1 MRNDLKELDDRIRDL
16 TIQRN
21 ALAGKLEYMSLVE
34 SMLGLGLSCKEKLQ
48 KRRSGQ
54 GVHFMNSTVVGWKNL
69 LSPAFFPRTI
79 AALPEYG
86 CENGNVESI
95 LASVAAALDT
105 DLAAL
110 V

>member
-16 TIQRN
+16 TIQRS

-34 SMLGLGLSCKEKLQ
+34 SMLGVGLSCKEKLQ
-48 KRRSGQ
+48 RRRGDHGAQ
-54 GVHFMNSTVVGWKNL
+54 FVNSTVLGWRNL

-79 AALPEYG
+79 AALPEFG
-86 CENGNVESI
+86 CERENAEMVLS
-95 LASVAAALDT
+95 SVATALDV